1 MDGVELLLSNQPVV
15 DALNRCSLHVSTSP
29 TKPTVCVSFSNTKQ
43 SVVLLRNVTVGRR
56 CAASPFIVCVRV
68 VVCVCD
74 CQSGWYQPGAL
85 CRKVDLNG
93 FAGCPYMFSNSAVC
107 LTDTTNRP
115 GCAGYF
121 QSTYEGKFR
130 VYAYVAVG
138 VAFIEVWHGGARLGT
153 VDEGRRRMGSGDCGT
168 SWEAHDVHGTAQQR
182 VRRVCDP
189 GHKTNTAKMSCQ

>member
-15 DALNRCSLHVSTSP
+15 DALNRCSLHVSTRP
-29 TKPTVCVSFSNTKQ
+29 TKPTACVLHPVIRSSLSCCCGT
-43 SVVLLRNVTVGRR
+43 SLLDGVVLLHH
-56 CAASPFIVCVRV
+56 SLCVRV

-138 VAFIEVWHGGARLGT
+138 VAFIEVWHGGVRL
-153 VDEGRRRMGSGDCGT
+153 DSG
-168 SWEAHDVHGTAQQR
+168 
-182 VRRVCDP
+182 
-189 GHKTNTAKMSCQ
+189 